1 MVVKAANG
9 EDREMNRKV
18 NGIEEA
24 LVLLYAF
31 NVSWKTVNRIQNS
44 LWETGVAFF
53 GRDHQRVAYY
63 DEMQNVL
70 SLNQ

>member
-1 MVVKAANG
+1 MS
-9 EDREMNRKV
+9 REV

-24 LVLLYAF
+24 LALLNAF
-31 NVSWKTVNRIQNS
+31 NISWKTVNRIQNS
-44 LWETGVAFF
+44 LWEIGVAFF
-53 GRDHQRVAYY
+53 GRDHHRVAYY